1 MKDIVFKDNKVL
13 HILDKLPIGVSEG
26 VKIARCEYIPKLNL
40 GEYHE
45 VYNVQ
50 EHIETYTEKE
60 PKEVKKVDELTNEE
74 YIDTEYVDVQKQRP
88 YKTCELRVR
97 VNEKAVKTIRLRKLK
112 AWFDNEYREA
122 FEKFTRWK
130 ALGKQ
135 ESVFDETFNV
145 LFTTIDELFVY
156 GERVREEI
164 KALKEELK
172 LK

>member
-1 MKDIVFKDNKVL
+1 MKYIVYKDNKVL
-13 HILDKLPIGVSEG
+13 HILDKAPIGVSEG
-26 VKIARCEYIPKLNL
+26 VEIARCEYVPKLNI

-45 VYNVQ
+45 VFNIQ
-50 EHIETYTEKE
+50 EHLETYIEKE
-60 PKEVKKVDELTNEE
+60 AREVKKVDEFGEE
-74 YIDTEYVDVQKQRP
+74 YTATEYVEVEKTRP

-112 AWFDNEYREA
+112 AWFDNDYRQA

-130 ALGKQ
+130 ALDKQ